1 MKIMMQ
7 DKRTRSMDRGRV
19 QEISDN
25 ESLGSEEEKSLV
37 VIGCVNRVR
46 TFESKGSRNR
56 IGNRKLSRA
65 STLGSSRANKCDE
78 HQLQDAFNRIN
89 GEL

>member
-37 VIGCVNRVR
+37 VIGCVNRV
-46 TFESKGSRNR
+46 
-56 IGNRKLSRA
+56 
-65 STLGSSRANKCDE
+65 DV
-78 HQLQDAFNRIN
+78 
-89 GEL
+89 